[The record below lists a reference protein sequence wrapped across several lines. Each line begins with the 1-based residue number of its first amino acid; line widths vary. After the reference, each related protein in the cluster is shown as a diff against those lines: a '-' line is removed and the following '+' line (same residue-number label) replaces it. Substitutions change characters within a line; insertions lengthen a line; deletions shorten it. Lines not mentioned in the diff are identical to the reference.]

1 MKNQIFY
8 GDPIALNWKADDGA
22 AATVRVQLSPF
33 VEFTLR
39 AGGRRSG
46 TVQRCSRAA
55 FEAMVANW
63 KAAGAPDV
71 LVDVDH
77 ASATGGSTE
86 AARAAELLT
95 RAKSLS
101 GNAAALSKHDA

>member
-33 VEFTLR
+33 GEFTLR
-39 AGGRRSG
+39 DGGRRSG

-63 KAAGAPDV
+63 K
-71 LVDVDH
+71 
-77 ASATGGSTE
+77 
-86 AARAAELLT
+86 
-95 RAKSLS
+95 
-101 GNAAALSKHDA
+101 